1 MRELSFERSRQDEN
15 DAKLNI
21 NICKSNV
28 KISRIKRAKFNLFF
42 CKFFRKLISKPYY
55 WDQNIVLYI
64 KICRKLFC

>member
-21 NICKSNV
+21 NIIKSNV

-42 CKFFRKLISKPYY
+42 CKFFR
-55 WDQNIVLYI
+55 
-64 KICRKLFC
+64 